1 MESKLRQRVIGA
13 IVLTSLSII
22 ILPVLLDGS
31 AEDRARVVASIPP
44 APKIEIKTLTMSDV
58 TKKMQQMERDSAVR
72 LPREVVDETDY
83 SAEDKDTA
91 LDKNSLPIAW
101 SWQLGSFENED
112 NAKKLRATLRDA
124 QYRSYI
130 LQTKTREGD
139 AFKVLVGPM
148 LEKSAVERIGAEI
161 ATQMKIEGN
170 AVRYQIEED
179 GAQLGG

>member
-13 IVLTSLSII
+13 VVLTSLSII

-58 TKKMQQMERDSAVR
+58 TKKIQQMERDSAVR

-83 SAEDKDTA
+83 SDENAS

-101 SWQLGSFENED
+101 SWQLGSFKNED

-124 QYRSYI
+124 RYRSYI
-130 LQTKTREGD
+130 LQTKTREGN

-161 ATQMKIEGN
+161 AIQMKIEGN

>member
-1 MESKLRQRVIGA
+1 M
-13 IVLTSLSII
+13 
-22 ILPVLLDGS
+22 
-31 AEDRARVVASIPP
+31 
-44 APKIEIKTLTMSDV
+44 
-58 TKKMQQMERDSAVR
+58 
-72 LPREVVDETDY
+72 
-83 SAEDKDTA
+83 
-91 LDKNSLPIAW
+91 
-101 SWQLGSFENED
+101 GSFENED